1 MEQVAEYQG
10 KLNIDD
16 FANLLMNTG
25 RQYGSAMIVVENNNL
40 GYAVLEKIISLGYK
54 NIYYST
60 KGSTEFVEQYVAQG
74 MSNSVPGFTTS
85 HKSRPLIIAKLEE
98 FVRSKA
104 VRINSIRTYNELS
117 TFIWHHGR
125 PQAMT
130 GYNDDLVMS
139 LAIGCWVKDTV
150 FQNATKDIEYQKA
163 LLTGISKTGKLLD
176 IVY

>member
-1 MEQVAEYQG
+1 
-10 KLNIDD
+10 
-16 FANLLMNTG
+16 MN
-25 RQYGSAMIVVENNNL
+25 
-40 GYAVLEKIISLGYK
+40 YK
-54 NIYYST
+54 NVYYSQ
-60 KGSTEFVEQYVAQG
+60 KGTTEFIEQYAAQS
-74 MSNSVPGFTTS
+74 MTNVVPGFTTS

-176 IVY
+176 TSIPGMLSYQQNNKLKDDLLKQRELQKDFLWIFKG